1 MKKGDT
7 IELPQLAEAS
17 GLPDGKFV
25 VADVLGGGMGI
36 CLKVTHSTRHSFFAV
51 KIIHSHLLGSDS
63 AWMRFIEELKLWFV
77 LSESAGVV
85 EAICLAHLNEVPCM
99 CSPWMQGGTL
109 RDQMT
114 AKALTPKA
122 SLNSL
127 CRVMHTLNWVQKQYK
142 AIHRDLKPE
151 NILFDERGLACVSD
165 WGLAKLCGEQIRKA
179 TGDTRDPVSQSPVLT
194 QAGSFLGTVMYASPE
209 QILGQ
214 DKIDHRSDIYS
225 LGCIMYEMETG
236 HPPFSGRTVAEI
248 GTQHLRSVPPRL
260 GGFLH
265 RTTLGLESVVE
276 RCLQKRPQ
284 DRYQNYDELLAD
296 VLSACVRKGE
306 KTPIECP
313 PLRAHRPALGLD
325 EFRKI
330 FLPRILKVGAKV
342 GFIEFDD
349 LKPYIEEFDALVL
362 LGKWS
367 EAKEIIESLYF
378 PELVSPCQHW
388 HLGHTVALNFALCL
402 IKCEKAVEAVKV
414 LSPLV
419 EMIDQPATYYVNYSL
434 ALLHTHSY
442 VDAESLS
449 ATGLKRFPRDKDL
462 VGNYVLALQF
472 QDKLAE
478 ALSHLE
484 ILLAHGRDVH
494 FLETAAAIVNR
505 LAEEAG
511 ERDLIL
517 CIKYRKR
524 AMSLLAEAK
533 QQNPRFA
540 TARFSLASTLFDLEQ
555 YQRAVDEYWEVARMC
570 SKKSILADLA
580 IGRIARVLLE
590 MGAGEESIEFCRK
603 WMPEVG
609 DATELTRSMS
619 MALTEHHVARDGK
632 RIVVRQA
639 FEFFQGI
646 VGTDKAHVEDF
657 CYLADLYGRMDR
669 FEEAE
674 GLLDLVQ
681 GRFPRNWLVPYYR
694 GLVQYQA
701 GRNGAALSALED
713 ASRLAPLR
721 SDPDWKMGQI
731 HHSLGDVPMADRFQK
746 QSEAKKARHKA
757 IIEEGLTTSG

>member
-7 IELPQLAEAS
+7 IDLPQLAEAS

-25 VADVLGGGMGI
+25 VADVLGGGMGT
-36 CLKVTHSTRHSFFAV
+36 CLKVAHPTRRCAFAV
-51 KIIHSHLLGSDS
+51 KIIHPHLLGSDS
-63 AWMRFIEELKLWFV
+63 AWIRFIEELKLWFV
-77 LSESAGVV
+77 LSESTGVV
-85 EAICLAHLNEVPCM
+85 EAICLERLNEVPCM

-109 RDQMT
+109 RDQMA
-114 AKALTPKA
+114 AKALTPKDL
-122 SLNSL
+122 LNAL
-127 CRVMHTLNWVQKQYK
+127 CRVLHTLNWVQKQHK

-151 NILFDERGLACVSD
+151 NILFDERGRACVSD
-165 WGLAKLCGEQIRKA
+165 WGLAKLCGEQMRKV
-179 TGDTRDPVSQSPVLT
+179 TGDKRDPVPQSPVLT

-236 HPPFSGRTVAEI
+236 HPPFGGRTVAEI
-248 GTQHLRSVPPRL
+248 ATQHLRSVPPRL

-284 DRYQNYDELLAD
+284 DRYQTYDDLLAD
-296 VLSACVRKGE
+296 VVSACVRKGE
-306 KTPIECP
+306 KTPSECP

-325 EFRKI
+325 ELRKI
-330 FLPRILKVGAKV
+330 FLPRMLKAGAKV
-342 GFIEFDD
+342 GVIEFDD
-349 LKPYIEEFDALVL
+349 LKPYIEEFDALVS

-378 PELVSPCQHW
+378 PELASPCQQW

-402 IKCEKAVEAVKV
+402 IKCGKAAEAVKV
-414 LSPLV
+414 LSPLA
-419 EMIDQPATYYVNYSL
+419 EMVDQPDTYYVNHSL
-434 ALLHTHSY
+434 ALLHIHSY
-442 VDAESLS
+442 AAAESLC

-472 QDKLAE
+472 QDKLSE

-484 ILLAHGRDVH
+484 TLLAHGRDVH

-511 ERDLIL
+511 ESDW
-517 CIKYRKR
+517 CKCVAYRKR

-533 QQNPRFA
+533 LQNPRFA

-555 YQRAVDEYWEVARMC
+555 FQSAADEYWEVARMC
-570 SKKSILADLA
+570 GKKSILSDLA

-590 MGAGEESIEFCRK
+590 MGAADESIEFCKK

-619 MALTEHHVARDGK
+619 MALTEHHVSRDGK

-657 CYLADLYGRMDR
+657 CYLADLCGRMDR
-669 FEEAE
+669 YEEAE
-674 GLLDLVQ
+674 DILKLAQ
-681 GRFPRNWLVPYYR
+681 GRFPRSWLVPYYR

-701 GRNGAALSALED
+701 GQKESAVRSLEE
-713 ASRLAPLR
+713 ASRLAPFR
-721 SDPDWKMGQI
+721 SDPDWKMAQV
-731 HHSLGDVPMADRFQK
+731 HQSLGNGQVADRLQK
-746 QSEAKKARHKA
+746 QSEAKKARRKA
-757 IIEEGLTTSG
+757 IADEGLTNH

>member
-7 IELPQLAEAS
+7 IDLPQLAETS
-17 GLPDGKFV
+17 GLPDGTFI
-25 VADVLGGGMGI
+25 VADVLGGGMGT
-36 CLKVTHSTRHSFFAV
+36 CLKVTHPTRHSAFAV
-51 KIIHSHLLGSDS
+51 KIIHPHLLGSDS
-63 AWMRFIEELKLWFV
+63 AWIRFIEELKLWFV
-77 LSESAGVV
+77 LSESTGVV
-85 EAICLAHLNEVPCM
+85 EAICLARLNEVPCM

-109 RDQMT
+109 RDQMA
-114 AKALTPKA
+114 AKALMPKA
-122 SLNSL
+122 FLNSL
-127 CRVMHTLNWVQKQYK
+127 CRVLHTLNWVQKQHK

-165 WGLAKLCGEQIRKA
+165 WGLAKLCSEQMRKV
-179 TGDTRDPVSQSPVLT
+179 TGDKRDPVPQSPVLT

-214 DKIDHRSDIYS
+214 DKVDHRSDIYS

-236 HPPFSGRTVAEI
+236 HPPFGGRTVAEI
-248 GTQHLRSVPPRL
+248 AAQHVRSVPPRL

-276 RCLQKRPQ
+276 RCLQKRPM

-296 VLSACVRKGE
+296 LVRACARKGE
-306 KTPIECP
+306 KAPSECP

-325 EFRKI
+325 EFRKTL
-330 FLPRILKVGAKV
+330 LPRMLKAGAKV
-342 GFIEFDD
+342 GAIGFDD
-349 LKPYIEEFDALVL
+349 LKPYIEEFDALVS

-367 EAKEIIESLYF
+367 EAKDIIESLYF
-378 PELVSPCQHW
+378 PELASPCQHW

-402 IKCEKAVEAVKV
+402 IKCGKAAEAVKV
-414 LSPLV
+414 LSPLA
-419 EMIDQPATYYVNYSL
+419 EMVDQPDTYYVNHSL
-434 ALLHTHSY
+434 ALLHIHSY
-442 VDAESLS
+442 AAAEALC

-472 QDKLAE
+472 QDKLSE

-484 ILLAHGRDVH
+484 TLLVHGRDVH

-511 ERDLIL
+511 ERDW
-517 CIKYRKR
+517 CTCVGYRKR

-533 QQNPRFA
+533 LQSPRFA

-555 YQRAVDEYWEVARMC
+555 FQSAADEYWEVARMC
-570 SKKSILADLA
+570 GKKNILTDLA

-590 MGAGEESIEFCRK
+590 MGAADESIEFCKK

-619 MALTEHHVARDGK
+619 MALTENHVSRDGK

-639 FEFFQGI
+639 LEFFQGI

-669 FEEAE
+669 YDEAE
-674 GLLDLVQ
+674 GLLKQ
-681 GRFPRNWLVPYYR
+681 AQSRFSRSWLVPYYR
-694 GLVQYQA
+694 GLVQHQA
-701 GRNGAALSALED
+701 GRNDAALRALEE

-721 SDPDWKMGQI
+721 SDPDWKMGQV
-731 HHSLGDVPMADRFQK
+731 HHSLGDALMAGRFQK
-746 QSEAKKARHKA
+746 YSEAKKARHRS
-757 IIEEGLTTSG
+757 IIEERLTTA